1 VAEPFTGGAIPREMD
16 KMTRPA
22 NRWLLIGAASAL
34 AIGMSACNKTPA
46 ATDTT
51 NVTVDSTAAPP
62 ATTDNTGA
70 MSATNSAGT
79 NTMSTGGGAAPS
91 Q

>member
-1 VAEPFTGGAIPREMD
+1 MAEPFIGGAIPREMD
-16 KMTRPA
+16 KMTRTA

-34 AIGMSACNKTPA
+34 AISMSACNKTPA

-51 NVTVDSTAAPP
+51 NATADATAAAP
-62 ATTDNTGA
+62 ADNTGGMNA
-70 MSATNSAGT
+70 ENTAGT
-79 NTMSTGGGAAPS
+79 NSMSGGSAPS

>member
-1 VAEPFTGGAIPREMD
+1 MD
-16 KMTRPA
+16 KMTRTA

-51 NVTVDSTAAPP
+51 NATADATTAAP
-62 ATTDNTGA
+62 ADNAGGMNAAENT
-70 MSATNSAGT
+70 AGT
-79 NTMSTGGGAAPS
+79 NSMGGGGSAPS

>member
-1 VAEPFTGGAIPREMD
+1 
-16 KMTRPA
+16 MTRPA

-46 ATDTT
+46 ATDAGNATA
-51 NVTVDSTAAPP
+51 DATAAPP
-62 ATTDNTGA
+62 AATDNTGA
-70 MSATNSAGT
+70 MTSDNSTATNSMSSSGGT
-79 NTMSTGGGAAPS
+79 APS

>member
-1 VAEPFTGGAIPREMD
+1 
-16 KMTRPA
+16 MTKTA
-22 NRWLLIGAASAL
+22 NRWLLIGAASAM

-51 NVTVDSTAAPP
+51 NATADATAAPP
-62 ATTDNTGA
+62 ADNTGGMNA
-70 MSATNSAGT
+70 DNSAGAM
-79 NTMSTGGGAAPS
+79 NSTSGGSAPS

>member
-1 VAEPFTGGAIPREMD
+1 VAEPFIGGAIPREMD

-34 AIGMSACNKTPA
+34 AIGLSACNKTPS

-51 NVTVDSTAAPP
+51 NATADATAAPP
-62 ATTDNTGA
+62 AADNTGA
-70 MSATNSAGT
+70 MNADNTAGT
-79 NTMSTGGGAAPS
+79 NSMSGSSAPS